1 MSNVLIYVL
10 LSTCKANVMM
20 VGEMLCMLAYLVYIY
35 CFSGVSDSDTS
46 SEDKD
51 TPKPNMFL
59 FLPPALCDVVA
70 ARKIVVMIQFYNR
83 KKLLFMSEYY
93 YSYLYQI
100 YIKS

>member
-1 MSNVLIYVL
+1 
-10 LSTCKANVMM
+10 MM

-46 SEDKD
+46 SDDNKD

-83 KKLLFMSEYY
+83 KKLLFMYECIS
-93 YSYLYQI
+93 SSVSQ
-100 YIKS
+100 